1 MIFSII
7 WLVSLIIVENANY
20 IIQTLADFGIYS
32 ASRAVMYVRAKNHPV
47 NSHRS
52 HSISWRKV
60 CRLCWFDFWR
70 LANFFLFFPNQ
81 LLFSFLTTTTAA
93 SGANKT
99 KWNFTYLC
107 VPLSREAFCNNWTT
121 TEISFL
127 SRYIIPPWR
136 LLNPVWASSNWR
148 IKAHLRM
155 NERKNN
161 TKPTMIMQCRDWTST
176 ASFTAH
182 NEHTNDSENISRLMP
197 IAKISRLF
205 DYY

>member
-7 WLVSLIIVENANY
+7 WLVSLIIVENVNC

-32 ASRAVMYVRAKNHPV
+32 ASRAVMYIRAKNHPV
-47 NSHRS
+47 NSHRN

-60 CRLCWFDFWR
+60 CRLCYIVWF
-70 LANFFLFFPNQ
+70 LASREFFFFFFSFPNQ

-93 SGANKT
+93 SKANKT

-127 SRYIIPPWR
+127 SRYIIPPWK
-136 LLNPVWASSNWR
+136 LLNPVWASSNCRLETVFGWKKEKTTPNR
-148 IKAHLRM
+148 RRSCNVAIELQLRPSQLIM
-155 NERKNN
+155 N
-161 TKPTMIMQCRDWTST
+161 TLTTP
-176 ASFTAH
+176 
-182 NEHTNDSENISRLMP
+182 
-197 IAKISRLF
+197 KIF
-205 DYY
+205 QD